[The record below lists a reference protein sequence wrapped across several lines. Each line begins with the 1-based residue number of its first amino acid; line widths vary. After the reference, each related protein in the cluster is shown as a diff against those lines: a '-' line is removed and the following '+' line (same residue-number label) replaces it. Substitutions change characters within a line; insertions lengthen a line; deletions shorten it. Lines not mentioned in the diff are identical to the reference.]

1 LRRVFPRPEVL
12 PFTRKDFIM
21 KQAYLS
27 DMFKKVT
34 KSLST
39 SNVVSPDPLSP
50 TPSVTSAMK
59 TAKTQKKTLITLNQ
73 QVKEIPKWNTLAISC
88 TAQE

>member
-21 KQAYLS
+21 KQADLS

-34 KSLST
+34 RSLCT
-39 SNVVSPDPLSP
+39 SNVVSPVPLSP
-50 TPSVTSAMK
+50 TPSVTMK
-59 TAKTQKKTLITLNQ
+59 TAKTQKKTMITLNQ
-73 QVKEIPKWNTLAISC
+73 QMKEIPKWNTLAIS
-88 TAQE
+88 